1 MDRSQSYDK
10 WMNQLMQENIKYKKE
25 NKENRS
31 SNTIIKK
38 SRSKQDLHLLS
49 ISELIYDNRQKIPDN
64 DYIQIM
70 NHLKDICNHK

>member
-1 MDRSQSYDK
+1 MDRNQSYDK
-10 WMNQLMQENIKYKKE
+10 WMNQMMEENT
-25 NKENRS
+25 RS
-31 SNTIIKK
+31 SKEIPRQRSPIKK

-70 NHLKDICNHK
+70 NHLKDLCHHK